1 MRVLPVTLVA
11 LLACSS
17 SPAPETEGDAS
28 VAPEPD
34 ADGVIGEPGT
44 HMARIGPFTAA
55 PGFEDTVCVSVD
67 LGNETAGYI
76 RGIRVHLGQGSHHLI
91 VHRVDEG
98 APDPEPQ
105 SCGAFA
111 HASGGTPLFIA
122 QQLESSLAYPEG
134 AGMAIEAHQTIG
146 LEMHYINY
154 FGEGDVDVEAMVE
167 FDVVPASE
175 VLEEVQFLFTGDLGL
190 TIPPRE
196 TSTVNSFHSLPAGA
210 RVFALTSHTHQ
221 LGQLAAIE
229 RTTGEFGEGPV
240 LHESYNWSEPP
251 LDVFDP
257 PLVFEEGEGLKLTCE
272 YLNPTDTTVHFGTG
286 FDDEMCFLWAYYLDP
301 R

>member
-1 MRVLPVTLVA
+1 M
-11 LLACSS
+11 
-17 SPAPETEGDAS
+17 
-28 VAPEPD
+28 
-34 ADGVIGEPGT
+34 
-44 HMARIGPFTAA
+44 
-55 PGFEDTVCVSVD
+55 
-67 LGNETAGYI
+67 
-76 RGIRVHLGQGSHHLI
+76 
-91 VHRVDEG
+91 
-98 APDPEPQ
+98 
-105 SCGAFA
+105 
-111 HASGGTPLFIA
+111 
-122 QQLESSLAYPEG
+122 QLS
-134 AGMAIEAHQTIG
+134 
-146 LEMHYINY
+146 N
-154 FGEGDVDVEAMVE
+154 MVE